1 MRKAPGRG
9 HELTRGGAER
19 LSVLLAGWLP
29 FARTTEGPLT
39 CRGRYGRNSGLLL
52 TATGSGRERLASTE
66 SQRTHTPGTAE
77 PVGVSPPEAVDSF
90 GLKLDG
96 EQPVRVV
103 SWPTRVSSSGGR
115 GHRGT

>member
-19 LSVLLAGWLP
+19 LSVLPAGWLP

-52 TATGSGRERLASTE
+52 TVPGSGREPLASTE
-66 SQRTHTPGTAE
+66 SQRSHTPGTAE

-90 GLKLDG
+90 GLRTVTTACWTIL
-96 EQPVRVV
+96 
-103 SWPTRVSSSGGR
+103 SSRAAMPS
-115 GHRGT
+115 